1 VSQDGSRGLRIR
13 AKFAWWYRRRRG
25 CAVELVLIWLGL
37 AVIVGVAANTR
48 GRNGF
53 GWFLLAVLISP
64 LLAGL
69 LVLALSRPAAGA
81 ADHQG
86 SRQPSGE
93 VVTGA
98 AFEPDGLYGG
108 IPYRRRQDG
117 TVIAVIHGARCR
129 FNTMDAFTRNIAAMV
144 ATPALSTPVLEQ
156 PATPKPSTADGTG
169 RLPSGRSDRMKLA
182 GREFAVVVS
191 AIVVLGGLAMY
202 FFGATVLGPTKGVDP
217 PAVASRAAR
226 DAYIASVRKAFATA
240 RPDIAVMVEGS
251 DSTVLVLRA
260 DRMTESD
267 AKALAGGIP
276 TEVGGLGFRTI
287 EFRGLDQRWTYDPEQ
302 QRFR

>member
-1 VSQDGSRGLRIR
+1 M
-13 AKFAWWYRRRRG
+13 
-25 CAVELVLIWLGL
+25 ELVLIWLGL

-129 FNTMDAFTRNIAAMV
+129 FDTMDAFTRSIAAMV
-144 ATPALSTPVLEQ
+144 AAPAMSTPILEE
-156 PATPKPSTADGTG
+156 PATPKPPSTADGTK
-169 RLPSGRSDRMKLA
+169 RPPWGRSDRMKLA
-182 GREFAVVVS
+182 GREFAAVVS

-202 FFGATVLGPTKGVDP
+202 FVGVTVLGPTKGVDP
-217 PAVASRAAR
+217 PAVAGRAAR

-240 RPDIAVMVEGS
+240 RPDIVVIVEGS
-251 DSTVLVLRA
+251 ESRVLVLRA

-276 TEVGGLGFRTI
+276 IEVGRLGFRTI